1 MSLIEKGFKIVSPN
15 LKIDIIKVT
24 TASKLKILFNRI
36 GVVKIMVS
44 LLETGRTILKIMIYA
59 IDELML
65 YI

>member
-24 TASKLKILFNRI
+24 TASRLKIIFNRI
-36 GVVKIMVS
+36 GVVRIIVS
-44 LLETGRTILKIMIYA
+44 LLETGLTRLKIMIYT